1 MLLTTHYFYGVAAF
15 RAILF
20 RNLFFII
27 PLALFLAVAGVAL
40 AIYPKQEIHLGLNTF
55 YGKTA
60 DVLMPWL
67 TMVADGITI
76 AIFILLMFAWNRR
89 YAVATGV
96 AVIVA
101 SGITQLLKHTI
112 YYGQPRPKLFFES
125 IPLPLRL
132 VPNFENDLYDT
143 FPSGHTTAAF
153 AFSFCL
159 AIAVKKP
166 YLKTLIFLFALLMG
180 YTRIYLSQHVLSDV
194 VGGAVVGSGT
204 ALAVMTV
211 VFHKKWATLE
221 GTNY

>member
-1 MLLTTHYFYGVAAF
+1 MTAF
-15 RAILF
+15 RSIIF
-20 RNLFFII
+20 RNLFFFI

-40 AIYPKQEIHLGLNTF
+40 AMYPRQEIHLALNGF
-55 YGKTA
+55 YGQTA

-76 AIFILLMFAWNRR
+76 TVFILLMLAWNRR

-112 YYGQPRPKLFFES
+112 YYGEPRPKLFFES
-125 IPLPLRL
+125 IPIPLRL

-153 AFSFCL
+153 AFFFCL
-159 AIAVKKP
+159 ALAVEKP
-166 YLKTLIFLFALLMG
+166 YLKTLIFLLALLMG
-180 YTRIYLSQHVLSDV
+180 YTRIYLSEHFLGDV
-194 VGGAVVGSGT
+194 VGGAVIGT
-204 ALAVMTV
+204 GVSLAVMTI
-211 VFHKKWATLE
+211 VFHKKWVKLE
-221 GTNY
+221 GVNY